1 MSPPCSQCGGA
12 TAWDDDAASAICM
25 TCGTLVDAS
34 QSVFTDG
41 YEMDPATMTWE
52 APDTSNFT
60 LKSLR
65 NPNWSLAGQGK
76 EVRENQNAFQMK
88 EFIASLT
95 TALQVPSG
103 LAPRAS
109 TLFTQAMKLGNFRWG
124 RKAKLVA
131 GACLSIALRESKRP
145 DFRHDIALLLDEKP
159 NHMTRILSTVLS
171 TLRISLT
178 ASDPSFYLPSLQ
190 VHLSTA
196 LRCESGDTAGLP
208 LPLITALKPL
218 NMLSVLSM
226 AHALSDLLARSA
238 SFGPKS
244 SMQGSAAAILMLSLE
259 GQARTNL
266 AGLGELAEFL
276 AEKCKVGKGLIM
288 KRYKAIQDELVA
300 MMSEISWLD
309 QYEKK
314 KNGRG
319 KVAKRLLV
327 ARGLPDVL
335 VWGTETRR
343 ANFKTP
349 TFMEEEEQDEGSNHG
364 YGSETASSHSSV
376 VRTSPTSVHR
386 RPQKKQKLCA
396 TLSEASKFLLDPLS
410 SSLPTTPSNTS
421 ASTRAVPMTSY
432 LLAAPT
438 SALTSKS
445 KPTRLQILS
454 VAKNGEEVLD
464 DELFEDGELDGFLR
478 SEDEVRTMSL
488 LWEHKHPASEE
499 RPPPDPKPVR
509 KRKRRPDEPKEPSR
523 RLNHDALTSSCK
535 VSMGRLTRRWRITP

>member
-1 MSPPCSQCGGA
+1 MQ
-12 TAWDDDAASAICM
+12 
-25 TCGTLVDAS
+25 
-34 QSVFTDG
+34 
-41 YEMDPATMTWE
+41 
-52 APDTSNFT
+52 
-60 LKSLR
+60 
-65 NPNWSLAGQGK
+65 
-76 EVRENQNAFQMK
+76 FQMK

-95 TALQVPSG
+95 TALQVSSG

-109 TLFTQAMKLGNFRWG
+109 TLFAQAMKLGNFRWG

-131 GACLSIALRESKRP
+131 GACLSIALREAKRP

-159 NHMTRILSTVLS
+159 SHMTRILSTVLS

-196 LRCESGDTAGLP
+196 LRCESGDAVGLP
-208 LPLITALKPL
+208 LPLITVLKPL
-218 NMLSVLSM
+218 NMVSVLSM

-238 SFGPKS
+238 SFGPKTS
-244 SMQGSAAAILMLSLE
+244 IQGSAAAILMLSLE
-259 GQARTNL
+259 GQARTNVT
-266 AGLGELAEFL
+266 GLGELAEFL
-276 AEKCKVGKGLIM
+276 AQRCKVGKGLIM
-288 KRYKAIQDELVA
+288 KRYKAIQDELVV

-319 KVAKRLLV
+319 KVARRLLV

-343 ANFKTP
+343 ANFKIP
-349 TFMEEEEQDEGSNHG
+349 TFIQEEEQDEESNHG
-364 YGSETASSHSSV
+364 YASESSSSHSSV
-376 VRTSPTSVHR
+376 VRTCSRTSVHG
-386 RPQKKQKLCA
+386 RPQKKQKLCP

-410 SSLPTTPSNTS
+410 SSLPATQANPSS
-421 ASTRAVPMTSY
+421 STRAVPMTSY

-438 SALTSKS
+438 SALTSQS

-478 SEDEVRTMSL
+478 SEDEVRTMSI

-499 RPPPDPKPVR
+499 RPPSDPKPPR
-509 KRKRRPDEPKEPSR
+509 KRKRRPDEPSR
-523 RLNHDALTSSCK
+523 RLNHDAIVQFMQDFDGEADATMEDNALTDLAVNFGGTYDLGENDNNSDDEPEEDHYTSIHQLMAREFGALHN
-535 VSMGRLTRRWRITP
+535 SEDHDNTYENETQDYW